1 MIYYDN
7 LGYIYK
13 LTLKNE
19 FIHICTE
26 YHSNEIRYIAEIHVS
41 AHEASTRIFIN
52 YLPRKQM
59 KSFIGNFVAELGLQH
74 YDA

>member
-1 MIYYDN
+1 MIYYYN

-26 YHSNEIRYIAEIHVS
+26 YHSNEIRYIAEIHDCN
-41 AHEASTRIFIN
+41 EK
-52 YLPRKQM
+52 YLE
-59 KSFIGNFVAELGLQH
+59 G
-74 YDA
+74 D